1 MDLNL
6 LGQKAKQ
13 SSFVL
18 ASLSTAKKNEAITRI
33 ADILEASIPEIL
45 EANAEDLVEA
55 RAGGISEAM
64 LDRLTLNEKRVRDIL
79 NDMRKVVFLDDPV
92 GSEFDSRVLPNG
104 LKLLKRR
111 VPLGVIG
118 VIYEARPNVTVDITS
133 LCLKTGNACILR
145 GGRETF
151 NTNKVI
157 VRIIQRGLEAAG
169 LPAGSVQYIDNP
181 DRQYVTE
188 LLHLDKYVD
197 MIIPRGG
204 AKLHM
209 LCKKESTIP
218 VIIGGFGVGH
228 IYVDDSADE
237 VRALDVITNSKIQ
250 KPSACNSV
258 DTILV
263 NSRIADRFIPS
274 LAGHLA
280 TKNVKMVCHGR
291 AYELASGALGDKQ
304 SLVLQGSDDDF
315 ATEWLSL
322 CLNITIVDSLD
333 EVLEHM
339 RRYEACHSD
348 AILTNNHENAM
359 RFVNEAG
366 SACAYINAS
375 TRFSDGGQFGL
386 GAEVAISTQ
395 KLHARGPMGLVELTS
410 YKWIAEG
417 DYLVRS

>member
-1 MDLNL
+1 MDMNL
-6 LGQKAKQ
+6 LGQRAKQ
-13 SSFVL
+13 SSYVL
-18 ASLSTAKKNEAITRI
+18 ASLSTARKNEAITKI
-33 ADILEASIPEIL
+33 ADILQDSVQEIL
-45 EANAEDLVEA
+45 EANATDLKNA
-55 RAGGISEAM
+55 RESGIGEAM
-64 LDRLTLNEKRVRDIL
+64 LDRLMLNEKRVNDIL
-79 NDMRKVVFLDDPV
+79 SDMRKVVLLDDPV
-92 GSEFDSRVLPNG
+92 GSEYDSRVLPNG

-111 VPLGVIG
+111 VPLGVVG

-151 NTNKVI
+151 NTNAVI

-169 LPAGSVQYIDNP
+169 LPAASVQYIEDP
-181 DRQYVTE
+181 DRAYVTE

-209 LCKKESTIP
+209 LCKHESTIP

-228 IYVDDSADE
+228 IFVDESADQE
-237 VRALDVITNSKIQ
+237 RALDVIENSKIQ

-263 NSRIADRFIPS
+263 HRNIASSFIPK
-274 LAGHLA
+274 LAA
-280 TKNVKMVCHGR
+280 RMTEKKVRMVCHGEAL
-291 AYELASGALGDKQ
+291 AYASSVA
-304 SLVLQGSDDDF
+304 GSMVTEGKEEDF

-322 CLNITIVDSLD
+322 CMNVAVADGLD
-333 EVLEHM
+333 QVISHM
-339 RRYEACHSD
+339 QKYEACHSD
-348 AILTNNHENAM
+348 AILTNDHANAL

-366 SACAYINAS
+366 SACAYVNAS
-375 TRFSDGGQFGL
+375 TRFSDGAQFGL

-410 YKWIAEG
+410 YKWIIEG
-417 DYLVRS
+417 DYAVRS